1 MTELPVNCLFNKT
14 VTGCGGTELALR
26 NDKHTIIAMP
36 FISLVVNKTEKEAH
50 RGKVLGVSGS
60 TSNDEIE
67 EYIRTHEVWKIAAV
81 YNSVP
86 RVIRIFQDMGINPYE
101 ECFLLVDEYHIL
113 FNQYV
118 FRNSVIKQLLS
129 EAKNFKEK
137 TYMTATPIYEEF
149 MLEELKDMPVCEVI

>member
-1 MTELPVNCLFNKT
+1 MAELPVNCLFNKI
-14 VTGCGGTELALR
+14 VPGCGGTELALR
-26 NDKHTIIAMP
+26 NHKHTIIAMP
-36 FISLVVNKTEKEAH
+36 FISLVVNKTEKEEH

-67 EYIRTHEVWKIAAV
+67 EYIRTHEVWKIAVV
-81 YNSVP
+81 YDSLP
-86 RVIRIFQDMGINPYE
+86 KVIRVFQNMDINPYE

-118 FRNSVIKQLLS
+118 FRNSAIKRLLS

-149 MLEELKDMPVCEVI
+149 MLEELKDMPVYEVI